1 MWKRTEPEPRPGSLF
16 HAGAYMSRAEVGT
29 RGLGISP
36 CGWFDTNTRH
46 QREKRKA
53 VRRMR
58 IEDVKTPTLPLA
70 DACEIL
76 RCEGYRMSVD
86 KLKAGI
92 FGGVYPFGE
101 VIDRVEGLTKNDCY
115 TVYTAFL
122 QKWIE
127 ERRVG

>member
-1 MWKRTEPEPRPGSLF
+1 MPCT
-16 HAGAYMSRAEVGT
+16 AGPIPARGT
-29 RGLGISP
+29 R
-36 CGWFDTNTRH
+36 
-46 QREKRKA
+46 EKKKGGA
-53 VRRMR
+53 QY
-58 IEDVKTPTLPLA
+58 A
-70 DACEIL
+70 DRGCENPYPAAGG
-76 RCEGYRMSVD
+76 CVD
-86 KLKAGI
+86 KLNAGI

>member
-1 MWKRTEPEPRPGSLF
+1 
-16 HAGAYMSRAEVGT
+16 MSRAEVGVQ
-29 RGLGISP
+29 GLGICP
-36 CGWFDTNTRH
+36 AWLVRYQH
-46 QREKRKA
+46 AAPERKRKV
-53 VRRMR
+53 VRSMR
-58 IEDVKTPTLPLA
+58 IEDVRTPTLPLA

>member
-1 MWKRTEPEPRPGSLF
+1 
-16 HAGAYMSRAEVGT
+16 MSRAEVGAQ
-29 RGLGISP
+29 GLAFALH
-36 CGWFDTNTRH
+36 GWSDTSTRH

-53 VRRMR
+53 VRSMR

>member
-16 HAGAYMSRAEVGT
+16 HAGVYMSRAEVGVQS
-29 RGLGISP
+29 LGICP
-36 CGWFDTNTRH
+36 ARLVRYQH
-46 QREKRKA
+46 AAPERKKQGGA
-53 VRRMR
+53 QY
-58 IEDVKTPTLPLA
+58 A
-70 DACEIL
+70 DRGCE
-76 RCEGYRMSVD
+76 D

>member
-1 MWKRTEPEPRPGSLF
+1 
-16 HAGAYMSRAEVGT
+16 
-29 RGLGISP
+29 
-36 CGWFDTNTRH
+36 
-46 QREKRKA
+46 
-53 VRRMR
+53 
-58 IEDVKTPTLPLA
+58 
-70 DACEIL
+70 
-76 RCEGYRMSVD
+76 MSVD